1 MMPVRR
7 YTDSSEVA
15 KAGNGVFSSN
25 RCSDL
30 LFFKLS
36 SDGSLKFLRLLEY
49 RLERGAV
56 GMGIRGMFVLEK
68 YTGRSF
74 G

>member
-1 MMPVRR
+1 M
-7 YTDSSEVA
+7 
-15 KAGNGVFSSN
+15 GILSSN

-30 LFFKLS
+30 LCFKLS

-49 RLERGAV
+49 RLERGGV
-56 GMGIRGMFVLEK
+56 GMGMGRMFILKK